1 MPILIYFCL
10 GLLVDKDL
18 VNVFSI
24 TYPLQFIYSLLR
36 SIFATGANISKE
48 KDNDNDAVL
57 SGMTLGILVGFI
69 VFGIFVLNVDK
80 YISFMNMD
88 YNIYVEF
95 TIYSTIQL
103 YISNI

>member
-57 SGMTLGILVGFI
+57 SCMTLVIWVGFI